1 LVGWCEVRLNQP
13 HPGQDWKMQFKL
25 KTLKTYLLAIK
36 NVAPAEKA
44 VTSKLP
50 SHNLFLLKEQNN
62 GHDWTQ
68 PTDVFN
74 YNL

>member
-1 LVGWCEVRLNQP
+1 
-13 HPGQDWKMQFKL
+13 MQFKL

-62 GHDWTQ
+62 GHD
-68 PTDVFN
+68 
-74 YNL
+74 

>member
-1 LVGWCEVRLNQP
+1 VVNRGRFSFTSWLVGVKSDLTNHTLVKTE
-13 HPGQDWKMQFKL
+13 KMQFKL

-62 GHDWTQ
+62 GHD
-68 PTDVFN
+68 
-74 YNL
+74 

>member
-1 LVGWCEVRLNQP
+1 VVNRGRFSFTSWLVGVKSDLTNNTLVKTE
-13 HPGQDWKMQFKL
+13 KMQFKL

-62 GHDWTQ
+62 GHD
-68 PTDVFN
+68 
-74 YNL
+74 